1 MEEGLG
7 TPIITSDN
15 SLNLDSI
22 PPELV
27 LLILQNLTIP
37 DIQNFCNST
46 RRHRNLCSSDGFR
59 MIMQQK
65 IEEFKP
71 DLIEMSYQDLME
83 KCRMYPILQEFCETD
98 DAFWDTKFRLDFA
111 DTIRELLE
119 DQEDFYLVRAGK
131 SIYQLLN
138 KEAYEEFMSW
148 DNFMWLLE
156 EDRPDVFSGYLYLG
170 RYLRS
175 DLPDYIEI
183 SLQHLDSPDYRRILE
198 YIINDIGFP
207 VSPEVIEKLE
217 RSYRKYENV

>member
-7 TPIITSDN
+7 VPIITPDN

-27 LLILQNLTIP
+27 LLILQNLSIP

-46 RRHRNLCSSDGFR
+46 RRHRKLCSSDGFR

-71 DLIEMSYQDLME
+71 DLIEMSYQELME
-83 KCRMYPILQEFCETD
+83 TCRMYPILQEFCETD

-111 DTIRELLE
+111 GYIDDLLKDE
-119 DQEDFYLVRAGK
+119 EDFYLVRAGK
-131 SIYQLLN
+131 SIHQLLN

-156 EDRPDVFSGYLYLG
+156 DDRPDIISGYLSLG

-175 DLPDYIEI
+175 DLPEYIEI
-183 SLQHLDSPDYRRILE
+183 SLEHLDKPDHRRILE

-217 RSYRKYENV
+217 KSYLQKVRK

>member
-46 RRHRNLCSSDGFR
+46 RRHRNLCSSDNGFR

-71 DLIEMSYQDLME
+71 VLIEMSYQDLME
-83 KCRMYPILQEFCETD
+83 TCRMYHILQEFCETD

-111 DTIRELLE
+111 DTIDGLLE
-119 DQEDFYLVRAGK
+119 DQEDFYLDGACK

-138 KEAYEEFMSW
+138 KEAYEEFMRW
-148 DNFMWLLE
+148 DNFMLLE
-156 EDRPDVFSGYLYLG
+156 EDRPDVFIFSLVLG
-170 RYLRS
+170 RYLKD
-175 DLPDYIEI
+175 DLPEYIKI

-198 YIINDIGFP
+198 YIVNEIGFP
-207 VSPEVIEKLE
+207 VSPEFIESVE
-217 RSYRKYENV
+217 MFY

>member
-83 KCRMYPILQEFCETD
+83 TCRMYPILQEFCETD
-98 DAFWDTKFRLDFA
+98 DTFWDTKFRLDFA
-111 DTIRELLE
+111 GEIDDLLE
-119 DQEDFYLVRAGK
+119 DQEDFCLVRAGK

-138 KEAYEEFMSW
+138 KEAYEEFLRR
-148 DNFMWLLE
+148 DNFMLLE
-156 EDRPDVFSGYLYLG
+156 EDRPDVFIFSLLLG

-217 RSYRKYENV
+217 RSYL

>member
-22 PPELV
+22 DEELL
-27 LLILQNLTIP
+27 LLILQNLSIP

-71 DLIEMSYQDLME
+71 GLIEMSYQDLMQT
-83 KCRMYPILQEFCETD
+83 CRMYPILQEFCETD
-98 DAFWDTKFRLDFA
+98 DVFWDTKFRLDFA
-111 DTIRELLE
+111 DTIDGLLE
-119 DQEDFYLVRAGK
+119 DQEDFYLDGAGK

-138 KEAYEEFMSW
+138 KEAYEEFMRW
-148 DNFMWLLE
+148 DNLMLLK
-156 EDRPDVFSGYLYLG
+156 EDRPDIFLLPLLLG
-170 RYLRS
+170 RYLKS
-175 DLPDYIEI
+175 DLPEYIKI
-183 SLQHLDSPDYRRILE
+183 SLEHLDSPDYRRILE
-198 YIINDIGFP
+198 YIVDQIGFP
-207 VSPEVIEKLE
+207 VSSEVIEKL
-217 RSYRKYENV
+217 KMYENVY